1 MSDTGMRRPLVPLLL
16 LPLASFA
23 ALAACSDTNAIGAG
37 GAGNARSAAQ
47 AIVNGTVDT
56 TRPDVLLL
64 QDDTAAGFRCTATL
78 IAPNLVVTARHCVG
92 MRASPPAST
101 LCQGDGTT
109 NGAQPLPDYAGDFP
123 AAPMVLSDKP
133 GGTILAR
140 GMTVYDDNSTTTCAH
155 DLALIAL
162 DRNVAGITPSE
173 IRRTPLAVSDVL
185 VAMGFGWTNP
195 AATIN
200 ATERMRGDTSVLALG
215 PVVVTFKPF
224 GDAMSADAMVA
235 AAGGEIVVQGITMTG
250 DSGGPAFDSAGRI
263 AAVISRGY
271 NDATYG
277 PGTFTTLAAHLAI
290 IDAALAA
297 TGNTTDGGVDTLP
310 DALAPKPDAGGALD
324 ASRPLVSPDAA
335 EASATGT
342 DPGFGRPV
350 PGCAAASSMPARGSD
365 LGAMALVAALA
376 WLGAKRRRHAR
387 AWA

>member
-1 MSDTGMRRPLVPLLL
+1 MSGMGTRRPLVPLLLL

-23 ALAACSDTNAIGAG
+23 ALTGCSDTNAVEARGN
-37 GAGNARSAAQ
+37 GNARSAAQ

-78 IAPNLVVTARHCVG
+78 IAPNLVITARHCVG
-92 MRASPPAST
+92 MRASPATST

-109 NGAQPLPDYAGDFP
+109 NGAQSLPDYAGDFP

-140 GMTVYDDNSTTTCAH
+140 GMTVYDDHSTTTCAH
-155 DLALIAL
+155 DLALIGL
-162 DRNVAGITPSE
+162 DRDVVGITPAE
-173 IRRTPLAVSDVL
+173 IRRTPLAVNDVL

-200 ATERMRGDTSVLALG
+200 ATERMRGDTSVLSLG

-235 AAGGEIVVQGITMTG
+235 AAAGEVVVQGITMTG

-277 PGTFTTLAAHLAI
+277 PGTFTTLAAHLAV

-297 TGNTTDGGVDTLP
+297 TGNVTDGGVDTLP
-310 DALAPKPDAGGALD
+310 DALSPKPDAGDGV
-324 ASRPLVSPDAA
+324 SRPLEPPDAA
-335 EASATGT
+335 EPPPTGT
-342 DPGFGRPV
+342 DTGFGRPV
-350 PGCAAASSMPARGSD
+350 PGCAAASSMPSRGSD

-376 WLGAKRRRHAR
+376 WLGAKRRRRAR
-387 AWA
+387 AEA

>member
-1 MSDTGMRRPLVPLLL
+1 MAMAMQRPLVPLLL

-23 ALAACSDTNAIGAG
+23 ALAACSDTNAVEARGAG
-37 GAGNARSAAQ
+37 GVRSTAQ

-78 IAPNLVVTARHCVG
+78 IAPNLVITARHCVG
-92 MRASPPAST
+92 MRASPATST

-109 NGAQPLPDYAGDFP
+109 NGAQSLPDYAGDFP

-140 GMTVYDDNSTTTCAH
+140 GTTVYDDNSTTTCAH
-155 DLALIAL
+155 DLALIGL
-162 DRNVAGITPSE
+162 DRKVAGITPSE
-173 IRRTPLAVSDVL
+173 IRRTPLAVNDVL

-235 AAGGEIVVQGITMTG
+235 AAAGEVVVQGITMTG

-277 PGTFTTLAAHLAI
+277 PGTLTTLAAHLAV

-297 TGNTTDGGVDTLP
+297 TGNVPDGGVDTLP
-310 DALAPKPDAGGALD
+310 DALAPKPDAGGD
-324 ASRPLVSPDAA
+324 AGRPLEPPDAA
-335 EASATGT
+335 EPLPRGT
-342 DPGFGRPV
+342 DTGFGRPV
-350 PGCAAASSMPARGSD
+350 PGCAAASSMPGRGSD
-365 LGAMALVAALA
+365 HGAMALVAALA
-376 WLGAKRRRHAR
+376 WLGGKRRRHAR
-387 AWA
+387 AEA

>member
-1 MSDTGMRRPLVPLLL
+1 MRMRRPLVPFLLL

-23 ALAACSDTNAIGAG
+23 ALAACSDTAAENT
-37 GAGNARSAAQ
+37 RSTAQ
-47 AIVNGTVDT
+47 AIVNGTIDT

-92 MRASPPAST
+92 KRAVPAAST

-109 NGAQPLPDYAGDFP
+109 NGAQSLPDYAGDVD
-123 AAPMVLSDKP
+123 AAPMYLSDKP

-140 GMTVYDDNSTTTCAH
+140 GMTVYDDNATTTCAH
-155 DLALIAL
+155 DLALIGL

-215 PVVVTFKPF
+215 PVVYTFKPF
-224 GDAMSADAMVA
+224 GDPMSADAMVA
-235 AAGGEIVVQGITMTG
+235 AAGGEVVVQGITMTG
-250 DSGGPAFDSAGRI
+250 DSGGPAFDAAGRI

-277 PGTFTTLAAHLAI
+277 PGTLTTLAAHLAV

-297 TGNTTDGGVDTLP
+297 TGNTPDGGVDTLP
-310 DALAPKPDAGGALD
+310 DALAPKPDAGGGGSSGALE
-324 ASRPLVSPDAA
+324 SPDAA
-335 EASATGT
+335 EPSRTVPDG
-342 DPGFGRPV
+342 GFGHV
-350 PGCAAASSMPARGSD
+350 PAGCSAATSMPSGRSG
-365 LGAMALVAALA
+365 LGAMALVGALA
-376 WLGAKRRRHAR
+376 WLAAKRRAKRGAAR
-387 AWA
+387 LSQA